1 MSVAERIFTT
11 NTWTALLANP
21 VATLGNCDLQVNQL
35 PAVADGTVQ
44 AMWFAAAPPLPPW
57 PAVIAIDS
65 AEATANGVVGIND
78 GALQRQMVLSPM
90 RSHVLVPGLAGRHQI
105 TQRRVAGVIPLWI
118 TELQTG
124 CSVLIL
130 DWGAAGYSMV
140 HMQPSTDAQFNR
152 FGRLL
157 LSTGDLARNSYKN
170 FWLKQEL
177 TSVVANTGGVPLRY
191 ILVQSM
197 FDASRNRPVQVIG
210 ILQAGQFNFYR
221 QRSAPGGRT
230 AQHLQW
236 TAWNAYV
243 PYWGY

>member
-11 NTWTALLANP
+11 QAWTALLANP
-21 VATLGNCDLQVNQL
+21 LATLSNYDLQVNQL

-44 AMWFAAAPPLPPW
+44 SMWFAAAPALPPW
-57 PAVIAIDS
+57 PAVVAIDS
-65 AEATANGVVGIND
+65 VEATANALVNIND

-90 RSHVLVPGLAGRHQI
+90 RSHVLLPGLAGRHQI
-105 TQRRVAGVIPLWI
+105 TQRRVAGAVPLWI

-130 DWGAAGYSMV
+130 DWGAAGFSMV

-170 FWLKQEL
+170 YWLKQEL
-177 TSVVANTGGVPLRY
+177 TAVVTHTGGVPLRY

-221 QRSAPGGRT
+221 QRSGPAGRT
-230 AQHLQW
+230 AQQLQW
-236 TAWNAYV
+236 TAWNAYL
-243 PYWGY
+243 PYWSY